1 MFSRLFGKK
10 KKEEKATPLPDG
22 TLDRDI
28 LVTFIL
34 IIDYFFEN
42 GLDMRVWSIQH
53 VTAWLEK
60 NELKEYSDAFVK
72 NAISGSE
79 LADLTEKDLETLGV
93 KKLGSR
99 KKLIKLIQDMTALKR
114 ENSMDVQE
122 GLYHTSSSML
132 TKFVLLHC
140 L

>member
-1 MFSRLFGKK
+1 
-10 KKEEKATPLPDG
+10 
-22 TLDRDI
+22 
-28 LVTFIL
+28 
-34 IIDYFFEN
+34 
-42 GLDMRVWSIQH
+42 MRVWSFQH

-60 NELKEYSDAFVK
+60 NDLKEYSDAFVK

-99 KKLIKLIQDMTALKR
+99 KKLIRLIQDMTALKR

-122 GLYHTSSSML
+122 GLYHKPS
-132 TKFVLLHC
+132 
-140 L
+140 